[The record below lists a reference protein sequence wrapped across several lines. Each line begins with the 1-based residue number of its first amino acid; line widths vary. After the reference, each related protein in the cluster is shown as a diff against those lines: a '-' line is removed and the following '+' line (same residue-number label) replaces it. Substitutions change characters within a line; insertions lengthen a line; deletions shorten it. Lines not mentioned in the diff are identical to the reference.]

1 MSEQPAPVVILGST
15 GSIGT
20 QALDVLSRCAPQ
32 VRVEALA
39 AGGNNVALLARQ
51 VVATGARVIGV
62 ASGSVQEVRGAVEAA
77 EGAAGLPHLERE
89 ILVGPGAAAD
99 VAACRPDGVVLNG
112 MSGSIGLGPT
122 LAALAVGADLALA
135 NKESLVAGA
144 PLVRRAAR
152 RPGQIRPVDSEHSA
166 MWQALAAG
174 KHRRGLVADLVDGTS
189 EVARL
194 ILTASGGPFRGRSRS
209 ELEGVSAKQAL
220 NHPTWDM
227 GPVVTINSS
236 TLMNKALEL
245 IEAHVLFDVEPE
257 SITAVVHPQS
267 VIHSAVEFV
276 DGSTIAQ
283 ASPPD
288 MCLPIAL
295 GLSAPQRWA
304 GAAAPCA
311 WDAPVSWTF
320 EPLDE
325 VTFPAVRLARQ
336 AVAASSS
343 HPAVFNAANEEAV
356 EAFLSGRCGYLEIV
370 DTVRAVLE
378 AWEHPGQPRDLADV
392 IEVEQHA
399 RAAARERLER
409 KSTSL
414 A

>member
-1 MSEQPAPVVILGST
+1 MSEQVGPVVILGST

-20 QALDVLSRCAPQ
+20 QALDVLSRCAPH
-32 VRVEALA
+32 VGVEALA
-39 AGGNNVALLARQ
+39 AGGNNLGLLASQ
-51 VVATGARVIGV
+51 AAATGARVVGV
-62 ASGSVQEVRGAVEAA
+62 ATGSAAQVRAAIEAA
-77 EGAAGLPHLERE
+77 EDAAGLPRVERE
-89 ILVGPGAAAD
+89 ILVGPHAAAD

-122 LAALAVGADLALA
+122 LAALEAGADLALA

-144 PLVRRAAR
+144 ALVRRASR

-174 KHRRGLVADLVDGTS
+174 KHRRGLVAQSVDGSS

-194 ILTASGGPFRGRSRS
+194 ILTASGGPFRGRSRA
-209 ELEGVSAKQAL
+209 ELANVSAQQAL

-245 IEAHVLFDVEPE
+245 IEAHVLFDVAPE
-257 SITAVVHPQS
+257 RITAVVHPQS

-336 AVAASSS
+336 AVAASST

-356 EAFLSGRCGYLEIV
+356 DAFLSGRCGYLEIV
-370 DTVRAVLE
+370 DTVQAVLE
-378 AWEHPGQPRDLADV
+378 AWEHPGEPRDLADV
-392 IEVEQHA
+392 TEVERHA
-399 RAAARERLER
+399 RAAARERLQR
-409 KSTSL
+409 NSTSL

>member
-1 MSEQPAPVVILGST
+1 MNEVARPVVILGST

-20 QALDVLSRCAPQ
+20 QVLDVISRCAPATE
-32 VRVEALA
+32 VVALA
-39 AGGNNVALLARQ
+39 AGGGNLELLAAQ
-51 VVATGARVIGV
+51 AVETGARLLGIARGE
-62 ASGSVQEVRGAVEAA
+62 AEELRGAIEAA
-77 EGAAGLPHLERE
+77 EDAAGAPRMARE
-89 ILVGPGAAAD
+89 ILVGPAAAAD
-99 VAACRPDGVVLNG
+99 VAASRPDAVVVNG

-122 LAALAVGADLALA
+122 LAALRAGADLALA

-144 PLVRRAAR
+144 ALVRRAVVCS
-152 RPGQIRPVDSEHSA
+152 GQIRPVDSEHSA
-166 MWQALAAG
+166 MWQALSSG
-174 KHRRGLVADLVDGTS
+174 KHRRGLVAKEVDGTS

-194 ILTASGGPFRGRSRS
+194 ILTASGGPFRGRKRH
-209 ELEGVSAKQAL
+209 ELAQVSAQEAL
-220 NHPTWDM
+220 HHPTWSM
-227 GPVVTINSS
+227 GPVVTVNSS

-245 IEAHVLFDVEPE
+245 IEAHVLFDVAPE
-257 SITAVVHPQS
+257 QITAVVHPQS

-276 DGSTIAQ
+276 DGSTLAQ

-295 GLSAPQRWA
+295 GISAPDRWR
-304 GAAAPCA
+304 GAALPCA

-325 VTFPAVRLARQ
+325 DTFPAVGLARH
-336 AVAASSS
+336 AVAASST

-356 EAFLSGRCGYLEIV
+356 DAFLAGKCAYLDIV
-370 DTVRAVLE
+370 DTVAAVLE
-378 AWEHPGQPRDLADV
+378 NWDHPGDPRDLADV
-392 IEVEQHA
+392 TAAEEWARRAA
-399 RAAARERLER
+399 RARLAG